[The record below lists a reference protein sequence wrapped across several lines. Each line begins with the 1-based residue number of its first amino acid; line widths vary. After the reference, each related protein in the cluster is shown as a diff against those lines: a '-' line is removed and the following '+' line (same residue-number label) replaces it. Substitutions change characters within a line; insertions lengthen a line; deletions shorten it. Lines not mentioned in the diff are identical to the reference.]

1 MSAWGDLVTA
11 CLLGTE
17 RRVPEGLDAEIAAVV
32 GKPVAADSPEE
43 GLLVAAGV
51 LGSWRR
57 AGWVPPRSE
66 EPPPAQAPA
75 DPRPEAPAGATQL
88 LELLLDKQVPVTAGP
103 EELVGVWLVR
113 CAATGRRLPPR
124 LLPRVLEAATT
135 KQGLRRPAMA
145 AGGARLRWLAARN
158 PAWAWAAP
166 APAAAG
172 APADVDEVWA
182 TGRRDARLELF
193 TTLRRSDPARARAL
207 LEGTWKEEPAA
218 DRTRFVEA
226 LAMGLGDGDEPFL
239 EAALDDRAKGVR
251 AAAAALL
258 ARLPSSRLAARMA
271 DRLGP
276 LVTPA
281 GRLRK
286 TVTVALP
293 DDLDAAAVR
302 DGLTEKGAPPKTG
315 PRAWLLIQM
324 IAATPLAFWEERAGA
339 PPERIARQHGGQ
351 TELLDGWVRAAA
363 GQRNAAWARA
373 LLDQRPDPALLAA
386 LPAADAHA
394 ALPAVIGRVGDT
406 TLADVVAA
414 APGPWPLPTS
424 RAVVARL
431 RKAKLRAAVVHTLP
445 VVAAHVD
452 PRATADL
459 DAWARALP
467 EDDATRRH
475 LATLQRT
482 ISIRQA
488 IDEELS

>member
-1 MSAWGDLVTA
+1 MSAWADLVTA

-17 RRVPEGLDAEIAAVV
+17 RRVPEGLDAEVAAVV
-32 GKPVAADSPEE
+32 GKPVEAGSAEE
-43 GLLVAAGV
+43 GLLVAAGA
-51 LGSWRR
+51 LGAWRR
-57 AGWVPPRSE
+57 AGWVPPRRE
-66 EPPPAQAPA
+66 EPAPAAAPA
-75 DPRPEAPAGATQL
+75 DPRPEAPAGATHL

-103 EELVGVWLVR
+103 EELVGVWLAR
-113 CAATGRRLPPR
+113 CAAAGRRLPPR
-124 LLPRVLEAATT
+124 LLPRVLDAATA
-135 KQGLRRPAMA
+135 GRDLRRPAMA

-172 APADVDEVWA
+172 DPADADEIWA
-182 TGRRDARLELF
+182 TGRRDARLELL
-193 TTLRRSDPARARAL
+193 TALRRSDPARARTL
-207 LEGTWKEEPAA
+207 LEGTWKGEPAA

-226 LAMGLGDGDEPFL
+226 LATGLSDGDEPFL

-251 AAAAALL
+251 TAAAALL
-258 ARLPSSRLAARMA
+258 ARLPSSHLTARMA

-276 LVTPA
+276 LVTTS

-286 TVTVALP
+286 TITVALP
-293 DDLDAAAVR
+293 EDLGATAVR
-302 DGLTEKGAPPKTG
+302 DGLTEKGAPPTTG
-315 PRAWLLIQM
+315 PRAWLLIQV
-324 IAATPLAFWEERAGA
+324 IAATPLAFWEERADA
-339 PPERIARQHGGQ
+339 PPERIVRQHGGQ

-363 GQRNAAWARA
+363 VQRDAAWARA
-373 LLDQRPDPALLAA
+373 LLDQRPDPVLLGA

-394 ALPAVIGRVGDT
+394 ALPAVIGRVADAA
-406 TLADVVAA
+406 LAGVVAA

-431 RKAKLRAAVVHTLP
+431 RKATLQAAVVHTLP
-445 VVAAHVD
+445 VLAATLD
-452 PRATADL
+452 PRAADDI
-459 DAWARALP
+459 DAWVRSLP

-475 LATLQRT
+475 LGTLQRT